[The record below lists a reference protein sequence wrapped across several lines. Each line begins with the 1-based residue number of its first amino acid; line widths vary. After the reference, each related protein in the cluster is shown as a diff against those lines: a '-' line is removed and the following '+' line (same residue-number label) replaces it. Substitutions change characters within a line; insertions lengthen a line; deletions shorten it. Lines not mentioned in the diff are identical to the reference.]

1 MAMTTPTANDD
12 QKLQHI
18 QQEDNLDRNLL
29 LRYLK
34 SSKFLTSTMSA
45 LNSNL
50 ARVILRGE
58 TNHRSKKLHTVHK
71 PKKYNI
77 ISVNMSVVG

>member
-1 MAMTTPTANDD
+1 MAITTPTANDS

-18 QQEDNLDRNLL
+18 QQEDNLDKNLL
-29 LRYLK
+29 LRYIR

-45 LNSNL
+45 LNSSL

-58 TNHRSKKLHTVHK
+58 TNHRSKKLHTVHN
-71 PKKYNI
+71 PRKYNI

>member
-1 MAMTTPTANDD
+1 MAAPTPNDD

-18 QQEDNLDRNLL
+18 QHEDNLDKNLL
-29 LRYLK
+29 LKYIK
-34 SSKFLTSTMSA
+34 SSKFLISTMSA

-58 TNHRSKKLHTVHK
+58 TNHRSRKLHTEQR

>member
-1 MAMTTPTANDD
+1 
-12 QKLQHI
+12 
-18 QQEDNLDRNLL
+18 
-29 LRYLK
+29 
-34 SSKFLTSTMSA
+34 MSA

-58 TNHRSKKLHTVHK
+58 TNHKSKKLHTEHK